1 MEIPYLEKNLAIIS
15 MLGDNPGADNN
26 MTTAELR
33 AKFDE
38 APLEIQRYINAVL
51 IPALSAVANPE
62 GGLSMKGPLFM
73 NGNKLSGLATP
84 VSGDEAVPWRMVSGL
99 ASLEEITITPNAK
112 ERGWY
117 LAPRPDGVLGE
128 KRLMRVD
135 SGNGTVTQTMYLPD
149 GIVIRRT
156 FEEGSV
162 TAPWEYEN
170 PPMLLGREYRTTE
183 RHNGKPVY
191 VARLNVG
198 ELKDTGMTTVDLPS
212 TPTDVI
218 QLEGMAKSDTYK
230 EEVPFP
236 VITQKGTVGA
246 RLTKAGEKQIQVRT
260 YADYSGYMATAT
272 IKYTKD

>member
-38 APLEIQRYINAVL
+38 AALEIQRYINGVL
-51 IPALSAVANPE
+51 IPALSAVASPE
-62 GGLSMKGPLFM
+62 QQLSMNGPIFM
-73 NGNKLSGLATP
+73 NGNTLSGLATP
-84 VSGDEAVPWRMVSGL
+84 VGGDEAVPLRMLHEVFY
-99 ASLEEITITPNAK
+99 PK
-112 ERGWY
+112 EVKFPENPTENGWY
-117 LAPRPDGVLGE
+117 LTTRPDGTLDK

-135 SGNGTVTQTMYLPD
+135 SGNGSVTQTMYLPD

-170 PPMLLGREYRTTE
+170 PPMLLGKEYRTTE
-183 RHNGKPVY
+183 RHKGKAVY
-191 VARLNVG
+191 VARLNLG
-198 ELKDTGMTTVDLPS
+198 ELKNNGLTTAKLPS
-212 TPTDVI
+212 TPTEIVE
-218 QLEGMAKSDTYK
+218 LYGTAKSDAYT
-230 EEVPFP
+230 EEVMFP
-236 VITQKGTVGA
+236 IITLGGAIGA
-246 RLTKAGEKQIQVRT
+246 RLVKTGSKQIQVKT
-260 YADYSGYMATAT
+260 FADYSGYMATAT